1 LIKSLINLLASKK
14 CITCPSINQ
23 DANQLCFSCWNEL
36 SFISNSDPQ
45 RSISIA
51 NYGKTAK
58 KIIVNLKYNDTHLYA
73 DIIGKFIEFYLKH
86 HQINYDYIIP
96 IPLSKKKLFL
106 RRFNQTI
113 LIAKY
118 LCKTQPRK
126 LLFNFLLK
134 KFHTLSQ
141 ASLDYQQRTKNLKNS
156 FILNN
161 KHKIK
166 LDNKVIL
173 LLDDVTTTNSTLD
186 EAHLLLDKLPVKKI
200 ILVTFTKSFT

>member
-1 LIKSLINLLASKK
+1 MLTNYVFHAGMNSVLLVTPILKEVFLLLIMEK
-14 CITCPSINQ
+14 
-23 DANQLCFSCWNEL
+23 
-36 SFISNSDPQ
+36 
-45 RSISIA
+45 
-51 NYGKTAK
+51 
-58 KIIVNLKYNDTHLYA
+58 
-73 DIIGKFIEFYLKH
+73 
-86 HQINYDYIIP
+86 
-96 IPLSKKKLFL
+96 PLKKLFL

-118 LCKTQPRK
+118 LCKTQPKK

-134 KFHTLSQ
+134 KFDTLSQ

-173 LLDDVTTTNSTLD
+173 LLDDVTTTNSTLN

-200 ILVTFTKSFT
+200 ILVTFAKSFT